1 MASAAYQKAF
11 CDERGLD
18 DNCVQK
24 LASLPEEVTGDGQT
38 RGEWDPWRVI
48 CSGPEN
54 DPKCVCAL

>member
-24 LASLPEEVTGDGQT
+24 LASLPEEVRPGMGRQEGNGIH
-38 RGEWDPWRVI
+38 GE
-48 CSGPEN
+48 
-54 DPKCVCAL
+54 